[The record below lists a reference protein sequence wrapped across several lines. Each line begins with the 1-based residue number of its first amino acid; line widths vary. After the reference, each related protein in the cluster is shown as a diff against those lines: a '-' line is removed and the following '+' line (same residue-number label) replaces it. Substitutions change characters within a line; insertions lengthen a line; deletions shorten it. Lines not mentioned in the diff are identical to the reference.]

1 MKVPSEVQGL
11 LRFVRPYRLRLIAGV
26 VLLAVVGLCEG
37 LVALMIIPAV
47 DVILNPHSAATK
59 VKLVTLPH
67 WAVRAFQVP
76 ENHRVIYLNS
86 FLPSNIHWVWTVFA
100 ICLVILFLAK
110 AVAEFLGN
118 TMIQYAGHAAVTDL
132 RNQVYEKL
140 VRQPIGFFQHNPTG
154 RVMSAA
160 ISDVDQV
167 RSALSEH
174 LADFF
179 QQLFALAAFV
189 GVLLWLNWKLA
200 LGSAVII
207 PLVIYPVGRL
217 GRRIRRAVQSSRSR
231 VADLSQILQ
240 ETVSGNRVVKAFGM
254 ENFETRKFRDTAR
267 RLLRENMRW
276 VKAYV
281 LTSPLM
287 DLLGAVVF
295 AVLLLYARTEIRRS
309 LMTEGMVISFIYSLF
324 RAYTPIKRLGSLYHQ
339 FQLAVGASTQVLGF
353 LALQE
358 EIAEMPGTVILPR
371 FSNEVDFQ
379 DVAFAYETGPMILR
393 DINLKVPAGSVVAIV
408 GSSGAGKTTLV
419 NLLPRFHNP
428 TLGALRV
435 DGNDVCGV
443 NLRSL
448 REQMAIV
455 TQETILFNDTV
466 WNNLCYGRPDLPE
479 ARVEAAAKAALAH
492 EFITQLPQGYQTQI
506 GDRGQRLSGGQR
518 QRIAIARALLKDAP
532 ILILDEATSELDSE
546 SEMLVQRALNN
557 LMENR
562 TVFVIAH
569 RLSTVRRADMIVV
582 LEDGTIKERGT
593 HEELLARA
601 GAYARLYH
609 LQFQEIEPPLPAGP
623 V

>member
-1 MKVPSEVQGL
+1 MKIGAELRGL
-11 LRFVRPYRLRLIAGV
+11 FAFVRPYRWRLFGGV
-26 VLLAVVGLCEG
+26 ALLAVMGVCEG

-47 DVILNPHSAATK
+47 NVILNPHSAATR
-59 VKLVTLPH
+59 VKLVT
-67 WAVRAFQVP
+67 VP
-76 ENHRVIYLNS
+76 AWTAHFLRMSDRNIYLNS
-86 FLPSNIHWVWTVFA
+86 FLPSSIHYVWTIFA
-100 ICLVILFLAK
+100 ICLIAIFFAM
-110 AVAEFLGN
+110 AVSEFFGS
-118 TMIQYAGHAAVTDL
+118 TMIQYAGHAGVTDL
-132 RNQVYEKL
+132 RNRVYEKL

-167 RSALSEH
+167 RSALSEN

-179 QQLFALAAFV
+179 QQIFALAAFV
-189 GVLLWLNWKLA
+189 CVLLALNWKLA
-200 LGSAVII
+200 IGSAIVI
-207 PLVIYPVGRL
+207 PLVVYPVGRL
-217 GRRIRRAVQSSRSR
+217 GRRIRKSVQNARVR

-254 ENFETRKFRDTAR
+254 EDFETRKFRDTAR

-281 LTSPLM
+281 VTSPMM
-287 DLLGAVVF
+287 DLLGALVF
-295 AVLLLYARTEIRRS
+295 VVLLLYARGEIRS
-309 LMTEGMVISFIYSLF
+309 GAMDLGIVFAFIYSLF
-324 RAYTPIKRLGSLYHQ
+324 KAYTPIKRIGSLYHQ
-339 FQLAVGASTQVLGF
+339 FQLAAGASTQVLGF

-358 EIAEMPGTVILPR
+358 EIAEKGGALKLPR
-371 FSNEVDFQ
+371 FAREVSFEN
-379 DVAFAYETGPMILR
+379 VGFAYESGPLILC
-393 DINLKVPAGSVVAIV
+393 DINLRVPAGSVLAIV

-419 NLLPRFHNP
+419 NLLPRFHSP
-428 TLGALRV
+428 TSGTLRI
-435 DGNDVCGV
+435 DGHNICEA
-443 NLRSL
+443 NLRSV

-479 ARVEAAAKAALAH
+479 ARVIAAAKAALAH
-492 EFITQLPQGYQTQI
+492 DFITQLPQGYQTRI

-518 QRIAIARALLKDAP
+518 QRLAIARALLKDAP

-569 RLSTVRRADMIVV
+569 RLSTVRRADTIVV
-582 LEDGTIKERGT
+582 LEEGSIRERGT
-593 HEELLARA
+593 HEELLARN

-609 LQFQEIEPPLPAGP
+609 LQFQEIEPPLAAGP

>member
-1 MKVPSEVQGL
+1 MKITAELRGL
-11 LRFVRPYRLRLIAGV
+11 FQFVRPYRLQLFIGV
-26 VLLAVVGLCEG
+26 VLLAIVGICQG
-37 LVALMIIPAV
+37 LIALMIIPAV
-47 DVILNPHSAATK
+47 NVILDPSKAANRL
-59 VKLVTLPH
+59 KLVTLPNWLTH
-67 WAVRAFQVP
+67 FLKLK
-76 ENHRVIYLNS
+76 HSDIYLNS
-86 FLPSNIHWVWTVFA
+86 FLPSSIHYVWTIFA
-100 ICLVILFLAK
+100 ICLVVIFFVK
-110 AVAEFLGN
+110 AIAEFFGS
-118 TMIQYAGHAAVTDL
+118 TMIQFAGHAGVTDL
-132 RNQVYEKL
+132 RNRVYEKL

-167 RSALSEH
+167 RSALSEN
-174 LADFF
+174 LSDFF
-179 QQLFALAAFV
+179 QQIFALTAFV
-189 GVLLWLNWKLA
+189 LVMLKLNWRLA
-200 LGSAVII
+200 VGSAIVI
-207 PLVIYPVGRL
+207 PLVVYPVGKL
-217 GRRIRRAVQSSRSR
+217 GKRIRKSVQNTRTR

-254 ENFETRKFRDTAR
+254 ENFEIQKFRETAR

-281 LTSPLM
+281 VTSPMM

-295 AVLLLYARTEIRRS
+295 VVLLLYARDEIRRGVMD
-309 LMTEGMVISFIYSLF
+309 LGMVFAFIYSLF
-324 RAYTPIKRLGSLYHQ
+324 NAYTPIKRIGSLYHQ
-339 FQLAVGASTQVLGF
+339 FQLAAGASTQVLGF

-358 EIAEMPGTVILPR
+358 EVADKPGAAVLPR
-371 FSNEVDFQ
+371 FSREVAFDN
-379 DVAFAYETGPMILR
+379 VGFAYETGPAVLR
-393 DINLKVPAGSVVAIV
+393 NINLRVPAGSVLAIV

-419 NLLPRFHNP
+419 NLLPRFHSP
-428 TLGALRV
+428 TSGTLRF
-435 DGNDVCGV
+435 DGQDICEV

-479 ARVEAAAKAALAH
+479 ARVVAAAKAALAH
-492 EFITQLPQGYQTQI
+492 EFITQLPQGYQTRI

-518 QRIAIARALLKDAP
+518 QRLAIARALLKDAP

-569 RLSTVRRADMIVV
+569 RLSTVRRADTIVV
-582 LEDGTIKERGT
+582 LEEGTIKERGT
-593 HEELLARA
+593 HDELLVRN
-601 GAYARLYH
+601 GAYARLYN
-609 LQFQEIEPPLPAGP
+609 LQFQEIEPPMPAGP

>member
-1 MKVPSEVQGL
+1 MKITAELRGL
-11 LRFVRPYRLRLIAGV
+11 FEFVRPYRWRLIFG
-26 VLLAVVGLCEG
+26 VLLLGVFGLCQG
-37 LVALMIIPAV
+37 LIALMIIPAWDTV
-47 DVILNPHSAATK
+47 LNPHSAATK
-59 VKLVTLPH
+59 VKLITLPH
-67 WAVRAFQVP
+67 SK
-76 ENHRVIYLNS
+76 HVIYLNS
-86 FLPSNIHWVWTVFA
+86 FLPSNIHYVWTIFA
-100 ICLVILFLAK
+100 ICLVVIFVAK
-110 AVAEFLGN
+110 AIAEFFGSV
-118 TMIQYAGHAAVTDL
+118 MIQYAGHAGVTDL
-132 RNQVYEKL
+132 RNRVYEKL

-167 RSALSEH
+167 RSALSEN
-174 LADFF
+174 LSDFF
-179 QQLFALAAFV
+179 QQVFALAAFV
-189 GVLLWLNWKLA
+189 CVLLWLNWRLA
-200 LGSAVII
+200 IGSAIVI
-207 PLVIYPVGRL
+207 PLVVYPVGKL
-217 GRRIRRAVQSSRSR
+217 GKKIRKSVQNTRTR

-254 ENFETRKFRDTAR
+254 EDFEIHKFRETAR

-281 LTSPLM
+281 VTSPMM
-287 DLLGAVVF
+287 DFLGAVVF
-295 AVLLLYARTEIRRS
+295 VVLLLYAREEIRRNV
-309 LMTEGMVISFIYSLF
+309 MTGGMVVSFIYALF
-324 RAYTPIKRLGSLYHQ
+324 SAYTPIKRVGSLYHQ
-339 FQLAVGASTQVLGF
+339 FQLAAGASTQVVGF

-358 EIAEMPGTVILPR
+358 EVAEKPGAAILPR
-371 FSNEVDFQ
+371 FSREVAFEN
-379 DVAFAYETGPMILR
+379 VGFAYENGPMILR
-393 DINLKVPAGSVVAIV
+393 NVNLRVPVGSVLAIV

-419 NLLPRFHNP
+419 NLLPRFHSP
-428 TLGALRV
+428 TMGVLRI
-435 DGNDVCGV
+435 DGWNICEVK
-443 NLRSL
+443 LRSL
-448 REQMAIV
+448 REQMAVV

-479 ARVEAAAKAALAH
+479 ARVVAAAKAALAH
-492 EFITQLPQGYQTQI
+492 DFITQLPQGYRTQI

-569 RLSTVRRADMIVV
+569 RLSTVRRADTIVV
-582 LEDGTIKERGT
+582 LEEGSIRELGT
-593 HEELLARA
+593 HEELLARN
-601 GAYARLYH
+601 GAYARLYN

>member
-1 MKVPSEVQGL
+1 MKTSSEPRGL
-11 LRFVRPYRLRLIAGV
+11 FQFVRPYRLRLIFGV
-26 VLLAVVGLCEG
+26 ALLAIVGICEG
-37 LVALMIIPAV
+37 LIALMIIPAV
-47 DVILNPHSAATK
+47 DTILNPHSTATK
-59 VKLVTLPH
+59 VKLITLPYS
-67 WAVRAFQVP
+67 
-76 ENHRVIYLNS
+76 HRVIYLNS
-86 FLPSNIHWVWTVFA
+86 FLPSSIHYVWTVFA
-100 ICLVILFLAK
+100 LCLVAIFSFK
-110 AVAEFLGN
+110 AVAEFFGS
-118 TMIQYAGHAAVTDL
+118 TMIQYAGHAGVTDL
-132 RNQVYEKL
+132 RNQVYDKL

-179 QQLFALAAFV
+179 QQVFALTAFV
-189 GVLLWLNWKLA
+189 CVLIWLNWRLA
-200 LGSAVII
+200 LGSAIII
-207 PLVIYPVGRL
+207 PLVVYPVGKL
-217 GRRIRRAVQSSRSR
+217 GRRIRRSVQNSRSR

-254 ENFETRKFRDTAR
+254 ENFEIQKFRDTAR

-281 LTSPLM
+281 VTSPMM
-287 DLLGAVVF
+287 DLLGALVF
-295 AVLLLYARTEIRRS
+295 AVLLLYARDEIRRNV
-309 LMTEGMVISFIYSLF
+309 MTTGMVIGFIYSLF
-324 RAYTPIKRLGSLYHQ
+324 RAYEPIKRLGSLYHQ
-339 FQLAVGASTQVLGF
+339 FQLAVGASAEVIGF
-353 LALQE
+353 LALKE
-358 EIAEMPGTVILPR
+358 EVAEKEGSVVLRR
-371 FSNEVDFQ
+371 FSREADFQ
-379 DVAFAYETGPMILR
+379 DVGFAYESGPIILQNV
-393 DINLKVPAGSVVAIV
+393 NLKVPAGSVVAIV

-419 NLLPRFHNP
+419 NLLPRFHSP
-428 TLGALRV
+428 TMGTLLI
-435 DGNDVCGV
+435 DGYNVCDV

-448 REQMAIV
+448 REQLAIV

-479 ARVEAAAKAALAH
+479 ARVVAAAKAALAH
-492 EFITQLPQGYQTQI
+492 DFITQLPQGYQTKI

-518 QRIAIARALLKDAP
+518 QRLAIARALLKDAP

-546 SEMLVQRALNN
+546 SEMLVQRALNT

-569 RLSTVRRADMIVV
+569 RLSTVRRADLIVV
-582 LEDGTIKERGT
+582 LEEGTIKERGT
-593 HEELLARA
+593 HEELLAHG

-609 LQFQEIEPPLPAGP
+609 LQFQEIEPPMPAGP

>member
-1 MKVPSEVQGL
+1 MKIAAELRGL
-11 LRFVRPYRLRLIAGV
+11 FEFVRPYRLRLFGGV
-26 VLLAVVGLCEG
+26 ALLAVMGICEG

-47 DVILNPHSAATK
+47 NVILNPHTVETK
-59 VKLVTLPH
+59 VKLVTIPVWPAHFLH
-67 WAVRAFQVP
+67 IHERD
-76 ENHRVIYLNS
+76 IYLNS
-86 FLPSNIHWVWTVFA
+86 FLPSSVHYVGTIFA
-100 ICLVILFLAK
+100 ICLIAIFFAM
-110 AVAEFLGN
+110 AVSEFFGSTL
-118 TMIQYAGHAAVTDL
+118 IQYAGHAGVTDL
-132 RNQVYEKL
+132 RNRVYEKL
-140 VRQPIGFFQHNPTG
+140 VRQPIGFFQHNSTG

-179 QQLFALAAFV
+179 QQVFTLAAFV
-189 GVLLWLNWKLA
+189 CVLLGLNWRLA
-200 LGSAVII
+200 IGSAIVI
-207 PLVIYPVGRL
+207 PLVVYPVGRL
-217 GRRIRRAVQSSRSR
+217 GRRIRKSVQSARIR

-240 ETVSGNRVVKAFGM
+240 ETISGNRVVKAFGM
-254 ENFETRKFRDTAR
+254 EDFEIRKFRETAR

-276 VKAYV
+276 IKAYV
-281 LTSPLM
+281 VTSPMM
-287 DLLGAVVF
+287 DLLGAIVF
-295 AVLLLYARTEIRRS
+295 VVLLLYARGEIRRGAMN
-309 LMTEGMVISFIYSLF
+309 LGMVFAFIYSLF
-324 RAYTPIKRLGSLYHQ
+324 KAYTPIKRVGSLYHQ
-339 FQLAVGASTQVLGF
+339 FQLAAGASTQVLGF

-358 EIAEMPGTVILPR
+358 EIAEKPGAAILPR
-371 FSNEVDFQ
+371 FSREVAFESLG
-379 DVAFAYETGPMILR
+379 FAYENGPMILR
-393 DINLKVPAGSVVAIV
+393 NVNLRVPAGSVLAIV

-419 NLLPRFHNP
+419 NLLPRFHSP
-428 TLGALRV
+428 TMGVLRI
-435 DGNDVCGV
+435 DEQNTCEV

-479 ARVEAAAKAALAH
+479 ARVVAAAKAALAH
-492 EFITQLPQGYQTQI
+492 DFISQLPQGYQTQI

-518 QRIAIARALLKDAP
+518 QRLAIARALLKDAP

-569 RLSTVRRADMIVV
+569 RLSTVRRADTIVV
-582 LEDGTIKERGT
+582 LEEGTIRERGT
-593 HEELLARA
+593 HEELLARN
-601 GAYARLYH
+601 GAYARLYN

>member
-1 MKVPSEVQGL
+1 VKITAELRGL
-11 LRFVRPYRLRLIAGV
+11 FQFVRPYRWRLFVGV
-26 VLLAVVGLCEG
+26 LLLAVMGICEG

-47 DVILNPHSAATK
+47 NVILNPHSVTTK
-59 VKLVTLPH
+59 LKLVTLPA
-67 WAVRAFQVP
+67 WAAHFLHMP
-76 ENHRVIYLNS
+76 DRVVYLNS
-86 FLPSNIHWVWTVFA
+86 FLPSSIHYVGTIFA
-100 ICLVILFLAK
+100 ICLVAIFFAM
-110 AVAEFLGN
+110 AVSEFFGS
-118 TMIQYAGHAAVTDL
+118 TMIQYAGHAGVTDL
-132 RNQVYEKL
+132 RNRVYEKL

-167 RSALSEH
+167 RTALSEN

-179 QQLFALAAFV
+179 QQVFALTAFV
-189 GVLLWLNWKLA
+189 CVLLTLNWKLA
-200 LGSAVII
+200 IGSAIVI
-207 PLVIYPVGRL
+207 PLVVYPVGSL
-217 GRRIRRAVQSSRSR
+217 GRRIRKSVQNARIR

-254 ENFETRKFRDTAR
+254 EDFEIRKFRETAR

-281 LTSPLM
+281 VTSPMM
-287 DLLGAVVF
+287 DLLGALVF
-295 AVLLLYARTEIRRS
+295 VALLLYARGEIRS
-309 LMTEGMVISFIYSLF
+309 GTMDLGIVFAFIYSLF
-324 RAYTPIKRLGSLYHQ
+324 KAYTPIKRMGSLYHQ
-339 FQLAVGASTQVLGF
+339 FQLAAGSSTQVLGF

-358 EIAEMPGTVILPR
+358 EVAEKSGAAILPR
-371 FSNEVDFQ
+371 FSREVAFENIG
-379 DVAFAYETGPMILR
+379 FAYESGPIILH
-393 DINLKVPAGSVVAIV
+393 DIDLRVEAGSVLAIV

-419 NLLPRFHNP
+419 NLLPRFHSP
-428 TLGALRV
+428 TMGTLRL
-435 DGNDVCGV
+435 DGQDVCKV

-479 ARVEAAAKAALAH
+479 ARVVAAAKAALAH
-492 EFITQLPQGYQTQI
+492 EFITQLPQGYQTRI

-518 QRIAIARALLKDAP
+518 QRLAIARALLKDAP

-557 LMENR
+557 LMQNR

-569 RLSTVRRADMIVV
+569 RLSTVRRADTIVV
-582 LEDGTIKERGT
+582 LEEGTIKERGT
-593 HEELLARA
+593 HEELLARN
-601 GAYARLYH
+601 GAYARLYN
-609 LQFQEIEPPLPAGP
+609 LQFQEIEPPMPAGP

>member
-1 MKVPSEVQGL
+1 MKVPPELQGL
-11 LRFVRPYRLRLIAGV
+11 FRFVRPYRLRLILGV
-26 VLLAVVGLCEG
+26 LLLAVVGICEG

-47 DVILNPHSAATK
+47 DQILNPHSTAAK
-59 VKLVTLPH
+59 VKLITLPYS
-67 WAVRAFQVP
+67 
-76 ENHRVIYLNS
+76 HRVIYLNS
-86 FLPSNIHWVWTVFA
+86 FLPANIHWVWTVFA
-100 ICLVILFLAK
+100 ICLIVLFFAK
-110 AVAEFLGN
+110 AIAEFFGN

-132 RNQVYEKL
+132 RNQVYDKL

-179 QQLFALAAFV
+179 QQIFALVAFV
-189 GVLLWLNWKLA
+189 CVLLWLNWRLA

-207 PLVIYPVGRL
+207 PLVVYPVGRL
-217 GRRIRRAVQSSRSR
+217 GRRIRRSVQSSRSR
-231 VADLSQILQ
+231 VADLSEILQ

-254 ENFETRKFRDTAR
+254 ENFEVQKFRDTAR

-281 LTSPLM
+281 VTSPMM

-295 AVLLLYARTEIRRS
+295 AVLLWYARDEIRS
-309 LMTEGMVISFIYSLF
+309 GLMTSGMVISFIYSLF
-324 RAYTPIKRLGSLYHQ
+324 RAYEPIKRVGSLYHQ
-339 FQLAVGASTQVLGF
+339 FQLALGASTQVLGF
-353 LALQE
+353 LTLKE
-358 EIAEMPGTVILPR
+358 EIADEPGKAIVSR
-371 FSNEVDFQ
+371 FSRNVDFQ
-379 DVAFAYETGPMILR
+379 NVGFAYENGPLILH
-393 DINLKVPAGSVVAIV
+393 DINLKVSAGSVVAIV

-428 TLGALRV
+428 TMGTLLI
-435 DGNDVCGV
+435 DGNDICEV

-479 ARVEAAAKAALAH
+479 ARVVAAAQAALAH
-492 EFITQLPQGYQTQI
+492 EFITQLPQGYHTQI

-569 RLSTVRRADMIVV
+569 RLSTVRRAEMIVV

-593 HEELLARA
+593 HEELLAHA

>member
-1 MKVPSEVQGL
+1 M
-11 LRFVRPYRLRLIAGV
+11 
-26 VLLAVVGLCEG
+26 LLAIMGVCEG

-47 DVILNPHSAATK
+47 NVILNPHSAATK
-59 VKLVTLPH
+59 VKLVTLPVWTAH
-67 WAVRAFQVP
+67 FLHMSDRNV
-76 ENHRVIYLNS
+76 YLNS
-86 FLPSNIHWVWTVFA
+86 FLPSSIHYVGTVFA
-100 ICLVILFLAK
+100 ICLIAIFFVM
-110 AVAEFLGN
+110 AVSEFFGS
-118 TMIQYAGHAAVTDL
+118 TMIQYAGHAGVTDL
-132 RNQVYEKL
+132 RNRVYEKL

-160 ISDVDQV
+160 ISDVDQM
-167 RSALSEH
+167 RTALSEN

-179 QQLFALAAFV
+179 QQLFALVAFV
-189 GVLLWLNWKLA
+189 CVLLGMNWKLA
-200 LGSAVII
+200 IGSAIVI
-207 PLVIYPVGRL
+207 PLVVYPVGRL
-217 GRRIRRAVQSSRSR
+217 GRRIRKSVQNARTR

-254 ENFETRKFRDTAR
+254 ENFEIQRFRETAR

-281 LTSPLM
+281 VTSPMM

-295 AVLLLYARTEIRRS
+295 VALLLYARGEIRS
-309 LMTEGMVISFIYSLF
+309 GAMDLGTVFAFIYSLF
-324 RAYTPIKRLGSLYHQ
+324 KAYTPIKRIGSLYHQ
-339 FQLAVGASTQVLGF
+339 FQLAAGASTQVLGF

-358 EIAEMPGTVILPR
+358 EVAEQAGAPILPR
-371 FSNEVDFQ
+371 FSREVAFEN
-379 DVAFAYETGPMILR
+379 VGFAYENGPAILR
-393 DINLKVPAGSVVAIV
+393 NVNLRVPAGSVLAIV

-419 NLLPRFHNP
+419 NLLPRFNSP
-428 TLGALRV
+428 SLGTLRI
-435 DGNDVCGV
+435 DGQNICDA

-479 ARVEAAAKAALAH
+479 ARVVAAAKAALAH
-492 EFITQLPQGYQTQI
+492 DFITQLPQGYQTQI

-518 QRIAIARALLKDAP
+518 QRLAIARALLKDAP

-557 LMENR
+557 LMANR

-569 RLSTVRRADMIVV
+569 RLSTVRRADTIVV
-582 LEDGTIKERGT
+582 LEDGSIRERGT
-593 HEELLARA
+593 HEELLARN

-609 LQFQEIEPPLPAGP
+609 LQFQEIEPPLRAEP

>member
-1 MKVPSEVQGL
+1 
-11 LRFVRPYRLRLIAGV
+11 
-26 VLLAVVGLCEG
+26 
-37 LVALMIIPAV
+37 MIIPAV
-47 DVILNPHSAATK
+47 DTILNPHSTATK
-59 VKLVTLPH
+59 VKLITLPYS
-67 WAVRAFQVP
+67 
-76 ENHRVIYLNS
+76 HRVIYLNS
-86 FLPSNIHWVWTVFA
+86 FLPSSIHYVWTVFA
-100 ICLVILFLAK
+100 LCLVAIFSFK
-110 AVAEFLGN
+110 AVAEFFGS
-118 TMIQYAGHAAVTDL
+118 TMIQYAGHAGVTDL
-132 RNQVYEKL
+132 RNQVYDKL

-179 QQLFALAAFV
+179 QQVFALTAFV
-189 GVLLWLNWKLA
+189 CVLIWLNWRLA
-200 LGSAVII
+200 LGSAIII
-207 PLVIYPVGRL
+207 PLVVYPVGKL
-217 GRRIRRAVQSSRSR
+217 GRRIRRSVQNSRSR

-254 ENFETRKFRDTAR
+254 ENFEIQKFRDTAR

-281 LTSPLM
+281 VTSPMM
-287 DLLGAVVF
+287 DLLGALVF
-295 AVLLLYARTEIRRS
+295 AVLLLYARDEIRRNV
-309 LMTEGMVISFIYSLF
+309 MTTGMVIGFIYSLF
-324 RAYTPIKRLGSLYHQ
+324 RAYEPIKRLGSLYHQ
-339 FQLAVGASTQVLGF
+339 FQLAVGASAEVIGF
-353 LALQE
+353 LALKE
-358 EIAEMPGTVILPR
+358 EVAEKEGSVVLRR
-371 FSNEVDFQ
+371 FSREADFQ
-379 DVAFAYETGPMILR
+379 DVGFAYESGPIILQNV
-393 DINLKVPAGSVVAIV
+393 NLKVPAGSVVAIV

-419 NLLPRFHNP
+419 NLLPRFHSP
-428 TLGALRV
+428 TMGTLLI
-435 DGNDVCGV
+435 DGYNVCDV

-448 REQMAIV
+448 REQLAIV

-479 ARVEAAAKAALAH
+479 ARVVAAAKAALAH
-492 EFITQLPQGYQTQI
+492 DFITQLPQGYQTKI

-518 QRIAIARALLKDAP
+518 QRLAIARALLKDAP

-546 SEMLVQRALNN
+546 SEMLVQRALNT

-569 RLSTVRRADMIVV
+569 RLSTVRRADLIVV
-582 LEDGTIKERGT
+582 LEEGTIKERGT
-593 HEELLARA
+593 HEELLAHG

-609 LQFQEIEPPLPAGP
+609 LQFQEIEPPMPAGP

>member
-1 MKVPSEVQGL
+1 MKIAPEFRGL
-11 LRFVRPYRLRLIAGV
+11 FEFVRPYRLRLCGGV
-26 VLLAVVGLCEG
+26 LLLAVMGICEG
-37 LVALMIIPAV
+37 LVALMIIPAA
-47 DVILNPHSAATK
+47 DVILNPHTVATK
-59 VKLVTLPH
+59 LKLLTLPA
-67 WAVRAFQVP
+67 WAAHALKLSNRD
-76 ENHRVIYLNS
+76 IYLNS
-86 FLPSNIHWVWTVFA
+86 FLPSSIHYVWTIFA
-100 ICLVILFLAK
+100 ICLVILFCAK
-110 AVAEFLGN
+110 AVSEFFGS
-118 TMIQYAGHAAVTDL
+118 TMIQYAGHAGVTDL
-132 RNQVYEKL
+132 RNRVYEKL

-167 RSALSEH
+167 RTALSEN

-179 QQLFALAAFV
+179 QQIFALIAFV
-189 GVLLWLNWKLA
+189 CVLLALNWKLA
-200 LGSAVII
+200 IGSAIVI
-207 PLVIYPVGRL
+207 PLVVYPVGKL
-217 GRRIRRAVQSSRSR
+217 GRRIRKSVQNTRTR

-254 ENFETRKFRDTAR
+254 ENFEIQKFRETSQ

-281 LTSPLM
+281 VTSPMM
-287 DLLGAVVF
+287 DVLGGIVF
-295 AVLLLYARTEIRRS
+295 AVLLLYARDQIRHQQ
-309 LMTEGMVISFIYSLF
+309 MTLGMVVAFIYSLL
-324 RAYTPIKRLGSLYHQ
+324 RAYTPVKRMGSLYHQ
-339 FQLAVGASTQVLGF
+339 FQLAAGASTQVVGF

-358 EIAEMPGTVILPR
+358 EVAEQTGAAILPR
-371 FSNEVDFQ
+371 FSREVAFEN
-379 DVAFAYETGPMILR
+379 VGFAYENGPLILR
-393 DINLKVPAGSVVAIV
+393 SINLRVPAGSVLAIV

-419 NLLPRFHNP
+419 NLLPRFHSP
-428 TLGALRV
+428 TIGTLRI
-435 DGNDVCGV
+435 DGLDVCEV

-479 ARVEAAAKAALAH
+479 ARVVAAAKAALAH
-492 EFITQLPQGYQTQI
+492 DFITQLPQGYQTQI

-518 QRIAIARALLKDAP
+518 QRLAIARALLKDAP

-569 RLSTVRRADMIVV
+569 RLSTVRRADSIVV
-582 LEDGTIKERGT
+582 LEGGSVRERGT
-593 HEELLARA
+593 HEELLARN
-601 GAYARLYH
+601 GAYARLYN

>member
-1 MKVPSEVQGL
+1 MKPTSEMRGL
-11 LRFVRPYRLRLIAGV
+11 FQFVRPYRWRLMVGVMLLGV
-26 VLLAVVGLCEG
+26 VGACQGLI
-37 LVALMIIPAV
+37 ALMIIPAV
-47 DVILNPHSAATK
+47 NVILDPSKATSK

-67 WAVRAFQVP
+67 S
-76 ENHRVIYLNS
+76 HHVIYLNS
-86 FLPSNIHWVWTVFA
+86 FLPSSIHYVWTIFA
-100 ICLVILFLAK
+100 ICLVVIFFAK
-110 AVAEFLGN
+110 AIAEFFGS
-118 TMIQYAGHAAVTDL
+118 TMIQYAGHAGVTDL

-140 VRQPIGFFQHNPTG
+140 VRQPIGFFQHHPTG

-167 RSALSEH
+167 RTALSEN

-179 QQLFALAAFV
+179 QQVFALAAFV
-189 GVLLWLNWKLA
+189 CVLLWLNWRLA
-200 LGSAVII
+200 IGSAIVV
-207 PLVIYPVGRL
+207 PLVVYPVGKL
-217 GRRIRRAVQSSRSR
+217 GQRIRKSVQNTRSR

-254 ENFETRKFRDTAR
+254 EDFEIQKFRETAR

-276 VKAYV
+276 IKAYV
-281 LTSPLM
+281 VTSPIM

-295 AVLLLYARTEIRRS
+295 VVLLLYARDEIRRGVMD
-309 LMTEGMVISFIYSLF
+309 LGMVFAFIYSLF
-324 RAYTPIKRLGSLYHQ
+324 SAYTPIKRMGSLYQQ
-339 FQLAVGASTQVLGF
+339 FQLAAGASTEVVGF

-358 EIAEMPGTVILPR
+358 EVAEKPGAAVLAG
-371 FSNEVDFQ
+371 FSRE
-379 DVAFAYETGPMILR
+379 VAFDNVGFAYDGGSAVLR
-393 DINLKVPAGSVVAIV
+393 NVNLRVPAGCVLAIV

-419 NLLPRFHNP
+419 NLLPRFNTP
-428 TLGALRV
+428 TSGTLRI
-435 DGNDVCGV
+435 DGQDICEA

-479 ARVEAAAKAALAH
+479 ARVVAAAKTALAH
-492 EFITQLPQGYQTQI
+492 EFITQLPQGYQTRI

-518 QRIAIARALLKDAP
+518 QRLAIARALLKDAP

-569 RLSTVRRADMIVV
+569 RLSTVRRADTIVV

-593 HEELLARA
+593 HEELLVRN
-601 GAYARLYH
+601 GAYARLYN
-609 LQFQEIEPPLPAGP
+609 LQFQEIEPPMPAGP

>member
-1 MKVPSEVQGL
+1 MKVPPEIHGL
-11 LRFVRPYRLRLIAGV
+11 FRFVRPYRWRLILGV

-47 DVILNPHSAATK
+47 DQILNPHSTAAK
-59 VKLVTLPH
+59 VKLITLPH
-67 WAVRAFQVP
+67 S
-76 ENHRVIYLNS
+76 HRVIYLNS

-100 ICLVILFLAK
+100 ICLIVLFFAK
-110 AVAEFLGN
+110 AIAEFFGN
-118 TMIQYAGHAAVTDL
+118 TLIQYAGHAAVTDL
-132 RNQVYEKL
+132 RNSVYDKL

-179 QQLFALAAFV
+179 QQIFALAAFV
-189 GVLLWLNWKLA
+189 GVLLWLNWRLA

-207 PLVIYPVGRL
+207 PLVVYPVGRL
-217 GRRIRRAVQSSRSR
+217 GRRIRRSVQSSRSR
-231 VADLSQILQ
+231 VADLSEILQ

-254 ENFETRKFRDTAR
+254 ENFEIQKFRDTAR

-281 LTSPLM
+281 VTSPMM

-295 AVLLLYARTEIRRS
+295 AVLLLYARDEIRRG
-309 LMTEGMVISFIYSLF
+309 LMTGGMVISFIYSLF
-324 RAYTPIKRLGSLYHQ
+324 HAYEPIKRLGSLYHQ

-353 LALQE
+353 LALKE
-358 EIAEMPGTVILPR
+358 EIADEPGKAIVPR
-371 FSNEVDFQ
+371 FSRNVDFQ
-379 DVAFAYETGPMILR
+379 NVGFAYENGPLILH

-428 TLGALRV
+428 TMGTLLI
-435 DGNDVCGV
+435 DGNDVCEV

-455 TQETILFNDTV
+455 TQETILFNDTI
-466 WNNLCYGRPDLPE
+466 WNNLCYGRPDLPQ
-479 ARVEAAAKAALAH
+479 ARVVDAAKAALAH
-492 EFITQLPQGYQTQI
+492 EFITQLPQGYHTKI

-582 LEDGTIKERGT
+582 LEDGTIRERGT
-593 HEELLARA
+593 HEELLAHA
-601 GAYARLYH
+601 GAYARLYN

>member
-1 MKVPSEVQGL
+1 VKIAAELRGL
-11 LRFVRPYRLRLIAGV
+11 FEFVRPYRLRLFGGV
-26 VLLAVVGLCEG
+26 LLLAVMGVCEG

-47 DVILNPHSAATK
+47 NVILNPHTIETK
-59 VKLVTLPH
+59 VKLVTIPVWLAH
-67 WAVRAFQVP
+67 FLRLH
-76 ENHRVIYLNS
+76 ERDIYLNS
-86 FLPSNIHWVWTVFA
+86 FLPSSIHYVGTIFA
-100 ICLVILFLAK
+100 ICLIAIFFAM
-110 AVAEFLGN
+110 AVSEFFGSTL
-118 TMIQYAGHAAVTDL
+118 IQYAGHAGVTDL
-132 RNQVYEKL
+132 RNRVYEKL

-167 RSALSEH
+167 RSALSEN

-179 QQLFALAAFV
+179 QQVFAFIAFV
-189 GVLLWLNWKLA
+189 CVLLALNWRLA
-200 LGSAVII
+200 IGSAIVI
-207 PLVIYPVGRL
+207 PLVVYPVGRL
-217 GRRIRRAVQSSRSR
+217 GRRIRKSVQNARIR

-254 ENFETRKFRDTAR
+254 ENFEVQKFREAAR

-281 LTSPLM
+281 ITSPMM
-287 DLLGAVVF
+287 DLLGAFVF
-295 AVLLLYARTEIRRS
+295 VVLLLYARGEIRS
-309 LMTEGMVISFIYSLF
+309 GAMNLGMVFAFIYSLF
-324 RAYTPIKRLGSLYHQ
+324 KAYTPIKRMGSLYHQ
-339 FQLAVGASTQVLGF
+339 FQLAAGASTQVIGF

-358 EIAEMPGTVILPR
+358 EIAEKPGAAILPR
-371 FSNEVDFQ
+371 FSREVAFEN
-379 DVAFAYETGPMILR
+379 VGFAYENGPMILR
-393 DINLKVPAGSVVAIV
+393 NVNLRVPAGTVLAIV

-419 NLLPRFHNP
+419 NLLPRFHSP
-428 TLGALRV
+428 TNGTLRI
-435 DGNDVCGV
+435 DGQNICEV

-479 ARVEAAAKAALAH
+479 ARVVAAAKAALAH
-492 EFITQLPQGYQTQI
+492 DFITQLPQGYRTQI

-518 QRIAIARALLKDAP
+518 QRLAIARALLKDAP

-569 RLSTVRRADMIVV
+569 RLSTVRRADTIVV
-582 LEDGTIKERGT
+582 LEEGSIRERGT
-593 HEELLARA
+593 HEELLARN
-601 GAYARLYH
+601 GAYARLYN

>member
-1 MKVPSEVQGL
+1 MQRVKVPPELQGL
-11 LRFVRPYRLRLIAGV
+11 FRFVRPYRLRLILGV
-26 VLLAVVGLCEG
+26 LLLAVVGICEG

-47 DVILNPHSAATK
+47 DQILNPHSTAAK
-59 VKLVTLPH
+59 VKLITLPYS
-67 WAVRAFQVP
+67 
-76 ENHRVIYLNS
+76 HRVIYLNS
-86 FLPSNIHWVWTVFA
+86 FLPANIHWVWTVFA
-100 ICLVILFLAK
+100 ICLIVLFFAK
-110 AVAEFLGN
+110 AIAEFFGN

-132 RNQVYEKL
+132 RNQVYDKL

-179 QQLFALAAFV
+179 QQIFALVAFV
-189 GVLLWLNWKLA
+189 CVLLWLNWRLA

-207 PLVIYPVGRL
+207 PLVVYPVGRL
-217 GRRIRRAVQSSRSR
+217 GRRIRRSVQSSRSR
-231 VADLSQILQ
+231 VADLSEILQ

-254 ENFETRKFRDTAR
+254 ENFEVQKFRDTAR

-281 LTSPLM
+281 VTSPMM

-295 AVLLLYARTEIRRS
+295 AVLLWYARDEIRS
-309 LMTEGMVISFIYSLF
+309 GLMTSGMVISFIYSLF
-324 RAYTPIKRLGSLYHQ
+324 RAYEPIKRVGSLYHQ
-339 FQLAVGASTQVLGF
+339 FQLALGASTQVLGF
-353 LALQE
+353 LTLKE
-358 EIAEMPGTVILPR
+358 EIADEPGKAIVSR
-371 FSNEVDFQ
+371 FSRNVDFQ
-379 DVAFAYETGPMILR
+379 NVGFAYENGPLILH
-393 DINLKVPAGSVVAIV
+393 DINLKVSAGSVVAIV

-428 TLGALRV
+428 TMGTLLI
-435 DGNDVCGV
+435 DGNDICEV

-479 ARVEAAAKAALAH
+479 ARVVAAAQAALAH
-492 EFITQLPQGYQTQI
+492 EFITQLPQGYHTQI

-569 RLSTVRRADMIVV
+569 RLSTVRRAEMIVV

-593 HEELLARA
+593 HEELLAHA

>member
-1 MKVPSEVQGL
+1 MKPTSEMRGL
-11 LRFVRPYRLRLIAGV
+11 FQFVRPYRWRLMVGVMLLGV
-26 VLLAVVGLCEG
+26 VGACQGLI
-37 LVALMIIPAV
+37 ALMIIPAV
-47 DVILNPHSAATK
+47 NVILDPSKATSK

-67 WAVRAFQVP
+67 S
-76 ENHRVIYLNS
+76 HHVIYLNS
-86 FLPSNIHWVWTVFA
+86 FLPSSIHYVWTIFA
-100 ICLVILFLAK
+100 ICLVVIFFAK
-110 AVAEFLGN
+110 AIAEFFGS
-118 TMIQYAGHAAVTDL
+118 TMIQYAGHAGVTDL

-140 VRQPIGFFQHNPTG
+140 VRQPIGFFQHHPTG

-167 RSALSEH
+167 RTALSEN

-179 QQLFALAAFV
+179 QQVFALAAFV
-189 GVLLWLNWKLA
+189 CVLLWLNWRLA
-200 LGSAVII
+200 IGSAIVV
-207 PLVIYPVGRL
+207 PLVVYPVGKL
-217 GRRIRRAVQSSRSR
+217 GQRIRKSVQNTRSR

-254 ENFETRKFRDTAR
+254 EDFEIQKFRETAR

-276 VKAYV
+276 IKAYV
-281 LTSPLM
+281 VTSPIM

-295 AVLLLYARTEIRRS
+295 VVLLLYARDEIRRGVMD
-309 LMTEGMVISFIYSLF
+309 LGMVFAFIYSLF
-324 RAYTPIKRLGSLYHQ
+324 SAYTPIKRMGSLYQQ
-339 FQLAVGASTQVLGF
+339 FQLAAGASTEVVGF

-358 EIAEMPGTVILPR
+358 EVAEKPGAAVLAG
-371 FSNEVDFQ
+371 FSREVAFDN
-379 DVAFAYETGPMILR
+379 VGFAYEGGSAVLR
-393 DINLKVPAGSVVAIV
+393 SVNLRVPAGCVLAIV

-419 NLLPRFHNP
+419 NLLPRFNTP
-428 TLGALRV
+428 TSGTLRI
-435 DGNDVCGV
+435 DGQDICEA

-479 ARVEAAAKAALAH
+479 ARVVAAAKTALAH
-492 EFITQLPQGYQTQI
+492 EFITQLPQGYQTRI

-518 QRIAIARALLKDAP
+518 QRLAIARALLKDAP

-569 RLSTVRRADMIVV
+569 RLSTVRRADTIVV

-593 HEELLARA
+593 HEELLVRN
-601 GAYARLYH
+601 GAYARLYN
-609 LQFQEIEPPLPAGP
+609 LQFQEIEPPMPAGP

>member
-1 MKVPSEVQGL
+1 MKIAAELRGL
-11 LRFVRPYRLRLIAGV
+11 FQFVRPYRLRLIAGV
-26 VLLAVVGLCEG
+26 VLLGVVGLCQG
-37 LVALMIIPAV
+37 LIALMIIPAW
-47 DVILNPHSAATK
+47 DVVLNPHSTATK
-59 VKLVTLPH
+59 VKLITLPH
-67 WAVRAFQVP
+67 S
-76 ENHRVIYLNS
+76 HHVIYLNS
-86 FLPSNIHWVWTVFA
+86 FLPSRIHYVWTVFA
-100 ICLVILFLAK
+100 ICLVVIFLSK
-110 AVAEFLGN
+110 ALAEFFGS
-118 TMIQYAGHAAVTDL
+118 TMIQYAGHAGVTDL
-132 RNQVYEKL
+132 RNKVYEKL

-179 QQLFALAAFV
+179 QQIFALAAFV
-189 GVLLWLNWKLA
+189 CVMLVVNWRLA
-200 LGSAVII
+200 IGSAIVI
-207 PLVIYPVGRL
+207 PLVVYPVGKL
-217 GRRIRRAVQSSRSR
+217 GKRIRKSVQNTRVR

-254 ENFETRKFRDTAR
+254 ENFEIRKFRETAQ

-281 LTSPLM
+281 VTSPMM

-295 AVLLLYARTEIRRS
+295 VVLLWYAREEILRNV
-309 LMTEGMVISFIYSLF
+309 MTSGMVVSFIYALF
-324 RAYTPIKRLGSLYHQ
+324 NSYTPVKRIGSLYHQ
-339 FQLAVGASTQVLGF
+339 FQLAAGASVEVQGF
-353 LALQE
+353 LQLKE
-358 EIAEMPGTVILPR
+358 EAPEAPGAPVLRP
-371 FSNEVDFQ
+371 FSREIDFDEVG
-379 DVAFAYETGPMILR
+379 FAYESGPTILHN
-393 DINLKVPAGSVVAIV
+393 INLRVPAGSVIAIV

-419 NLLPRFHNP
+419 NLLPRFHHP
-428 TLGALRV
+428 AAGKV
-435 DGNDVCGV
+435 SIDGKDICEVS
-443 NLRSL
+443 LKSL

-479 ARVEAAAKAALAH
+479 GRVVAAAKAALAH
-492 EFITQLPQGYQTQI
+492 EFITQLPQGYQTRI
-506 GDRGQRLSGGQR
+506 GERGQRLSGGQR
-518 QRIAIARALLKDAP
+518 QRLAIARALLKDAP

-569 RLSTVRRADMIVV
+569 RLSTVRRADLIVV
-582 LEDGTIKERGT
+582 LEDGTIRERGT
-593 HEELLARA
+593 HEELLARN
-601 GAYARLYH
+601 GAYARLYN
-609 LQFQEIEPPLPAGP
+609 LQFQEIGQPMPAEP

>member
-1 MKVPSEVQGL
+1 MKPTSEMRGL
-11 LRFVRPYRLRLIAGV
+11 FQFVRPYRWRLMVGV
-26 VLLAVVGLCEG
+26 VLLGVVGACQG
-37 LVALMIIPAV
+37 LIALMIIPAV
-47 DVILNPHSAATK
+47 NVILDPSKATSK

-67 WAVRAFQVP
+67 S
-76 ENHRVIYLNS
+76 HHVIYLNS
-86 FLPSNIHWVWTVFA
+86 FLPSSIHYVWTIFA
-100 ICLVILFLAK
+100 ICLVVIFFAK
-110 AVAEFLGN
+110 AIAEFFGS
-118 TMIQYAGHAAVTDL
+118 TMIQYAGHAGVTDL

-140 VRQPIGFFQHNPTG
+140 VRQPIGFFQHHPTG

-167 RSALSEH
+167 RTALSEN

-179 QQLFALAAFV
+179 QQVFALAAFV
-189 GVLLWLNWKLA
+189 CVLLWLNWRLA
-200 LGSAVII
+200 IGSAIVV
-207 PLVIYPVGRL
+207 PLVVYPVGKL
-217 GRRIRRAVQSSRSR
+217 GQRIRKSVQNTRSR

-254 ENFETRKFRDTAR
+254 EDFEIQKFRETAR

-276 VKAYV
+276 IKAYV
-281 LTSPLM
+281 VTSPIM

-295 AVLLLYARTEIRRS
+295 VVLLLYARDEIRRGVMD
-309 LMTEGMVISFIYSLF
+309 LGMVFAFIYSLF
-324 RAYTPIKRLGSLYHQ
+324 SAYTPIKRMGSLYQQ
-339 FQLAVGASTQVLGF
+339 FQLAAGASTEVVGF

-358 EIAEMPGTVILPR
+358 EVAEKPGAAVLAG
-371 FSNEVDFQ
+371 FSREVAFDN
-379 DVAFAYETGPMILR
+379 VGFAYEGGSAVLR
-393 DINLKVPAGSVVAIV
+393 SVNLRVPAGCVLAIV

-419 NLLPRFHNP
+419 NLLPRFNTP
-428 TLGALRV
+428 TSGTLRI
-435 DGNDVCGV
+435 DGQDICEA

-479 ARVEAAAKAALAH
+479 ARVVAAAKTALAH
-492 EFITQLPQGYQTQI
+492 EFITQLPQGYQTRI

-518 QRIAIARALLKDAP
+518 QRLAIARALLKDAP

-569 RLSTVRRADMIVV
+569 RLSTVRRADTIVV

-593 HEELLARA
+593 HEELLVRN
-601 GAYARLYH
+601 GAYARLYN
-609 LQFQEIEPPLPAGP
+609 LQFQEIEPPMPAGP